1 MSAQTYRSPALIFT
15 TTSNTTISPAVGAK
29 ATGWNVGIRQQIVQ
43 YDANGGTNPDL
54 RITSPHAPLNPA
66 PYPTSVALR
75 NGFDPWAHSPLTSPT
90 APLSTF
96 QVPGDPDPDS
106 ATVVE

>member
-15 TTSNTTISPAVGAK
+15 TTSNTTISPAVPPQASAWK
-29 ATGWNVGIRQQIVQ
+29 VQLFQQIVQ
-43 YDANGGTNPDL
+43 YDVNGGTNPDL

-75 NGFDPWAHSPLTSPT
+75 NGFDPWAHSPLTSPPPP
-90 APLSTF
+90 A
-96 QVPGDPDPDS
+96 
-106 ATVVE
+106 A